1 MIYFKKEHILTI
13 LDIIKKLDKSKYA
26 IAIDGL
32 GGSGKS
38 TLADE
43 LSGYVNNAIIIRMD
57 DFYKTKEMRNKLNSK
72 EDIGGYF
79 DWERLEKQ
87 ILIPFAEDRSSK
99 YQKYNWLNDKL
110 CNSGNIQ
117 KSKNIIVE
125 GIYSNRTELSKYYN
139 IKIWIECPEDIR
151 LSRGIARD
159 GKEMKEYWQNVWVI
173 QEKRYYEE
181 HKPYLRADIILNNGK
196 A

>member
-1 MIYFKKEHILTI
+1 M
-13 LDIIKKLDKSKYA
+13 
-26 IAIDGL
+26 
-32 GGSGKS
+32 
-38 TLADE
+38 
-43 LSGYVNNAIIIRMD
+43 
-57 DFYKTKEMRNKLNSK
+57 
-72 EDIGGYF
+72 
-79 DWERLEKQ
+79 
-87 ILIPFAEDRSSK
+87 
-99 YQKYNWLNDKL
+99 
-110 CNSGNIQ
+110 
-117 KSKNIIVE
+117 E

>member
-13 LDIIKKLDKSKYA
+13 LDIIKKLGTPKYA

>member
-1 MIYFKKEHILTI
+1 
-13 LDIIKKLDKSKYA
+13 
-26 IAIDGL
+26 
-32 GGSGKS
+32 
-38 TLADE
+38 
-43 LSGYVNNAIIIRMD
+43 MD